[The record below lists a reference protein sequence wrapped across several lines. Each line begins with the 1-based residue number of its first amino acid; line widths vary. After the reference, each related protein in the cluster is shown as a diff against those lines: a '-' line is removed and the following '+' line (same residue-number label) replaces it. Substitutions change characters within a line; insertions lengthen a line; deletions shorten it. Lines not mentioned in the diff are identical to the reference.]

1 MIIDRKKLIDT
12 LTRVMPGIDS
22 KGLVEQMTNL
32 HFTGKSLVTYNDSIH
47 VRVQFPTSFV
57 CAVHGYTLFTLL
69 NKLTSDNV
77 KLELVDNSLK
87 LNAVGVTA
95 NLNIGE
101 GTEINDI
108 LNGIDKEIKELKN
121 IEPLPSDFINGV
133 NLCAFSAFVKD
144 VGGSFTCIKVD
155 GKHMMSSDKT
165 RFSLYEMSSTMPE
178 IMFKATTALSMVK
191 YDLKLISET
200 KSWLHFFEAKDGL
213 VFSVRKYSG
222 EYPVAEITAM
232 VGAIKPTSKI
242 TIPEEVLS
250 ALGFLNVFT
259 EGQEQKHTQIT
270 VKDNFMTLQVKG
282 TKGTVTKKMKVES
295 IQNFTF
301 GINPSLLGEI
311 LKRGIRT
318 IELSNVDKTKPPM
331 AFFRLKN
338 FTHAIALFS
347 E

>member
-1 MIIDRKKLIDT
+1 MIIDRKKLLESIQK
-12 LTRVMPGIDS
+12 VMPGIDQ
-22 KGLVEQMTNL
+22 KNLVESMSNI
-32 HFTGKSLVTYNDSIH
+32 HFNNKSMITFNDSIYT
-47 VRVQFPTSFV
+47 RLPFPTDFQCS
-57 CAVHGYTLFTLL
+57 VHGYTLFNLL
-69 NKLTSDNV
+69 KGLTSENV

-87 LNAVGVTA
+87 LNSVGVSA

-165 RFSLYEMSSTMPE
+165 RFSLYEMSTTMPE
-178 IMFKATTALSMVK
+178 IMFKATVALDMVK
-191 YDLKLISET
+191 YDLKLMSET

-222 EYPVAEITAM
+222 EYPVADILAM
-232 VGAIKPTSKI
+232 VGAVKPTSKI

-282 TKGTVTKKMKVES
+282 TKGAVTKKMKAES
-295 IQNFTF
+295 KQNFTF

>member
-1 MIIDRKKLIDT
+1 MIIDRKKLLDSISKV
-12 LTRVMPGIDS
+12 LPGIDQ

-32 HFTGKSLVTYNDSIH
+32 HFTTKSIVTYNDSIYC
-47 VRVQFPTSFV
+47 RLPFPTDFA
-57 CAVHGYTLFTLL
+57 CAVHATTLYNLL
-69 NKLTSDNV
+69 KGISGEKV
-77 KLELVDNSLK
+77 KVELVNNSLK
-87 LNAVGVTA
+87 LNAVGVA
-95 NLNIGE
+95 ADLNIGE

-144 VGGSFTCIKVD
+144 VGGSFTCIKVA

-165 RFSLYEMSSTMPE
+165 RFSLYEMSTTMPE

-191 YDLKLISET
+191 YDLKLMSET

-295 IQNFTF
+295 KQNFTF

-338 FTHAIALFS
+338 FTHAIALFI
-347 E
+347 

>member
-1 MIIDRKKLIDT
+1 MIIERKKFLESIQKV
-12 LTRVMPGIDS
+12 LPGIDS

-32 HFTGKSLVTYNDSIH
+32 HFTEKALVTYNDSIYC
-47 VRVQFPTSFV
+47 RLPFPTNFQCS
-57 CAVHGYTLFTLL
+57 CHASTLFNLL
-69 NKLTSDNV
+69 KGISGEKV
-77 KLELVDNSLK
+77 KVELVDNSLK
-87 LNAVGVTA
+87 INAAGVAA

-108 LNGIDKEIKELKN
+108 LISIDKEIKELKN
-121 IEPLPSDFINGV
+121 IEPLPSDFINAV

-144 VGGSFTCIKVD
+144 VGGSFTCIKVAD
-155 GKHMMSSDKT
+155 HYMMSSDKT
-165 RFSLYEMSSTMPE
+165 RFSLYEMASTMPE
-178 IMFKATTALSMVK
+178 IMFKATVALDMVK
-191 YDLKLISET
+191 YDLKLMSET

-222 EYPVAEITAM
+222 EYPVAEILAM
-232 VGAIKPTSKI
+232 VGAVKSTSKI

-259 EGQEQKHTQIT
+259 EGQEQKHTQVT
-270 VKDNFMTLQVKG
+270 VKEGWMTLQVKG
-282 TKGTVTKKMKVES
+282 TKGAVTKKMKVES
-295 IQNFTF
+295 AKDFTF

-318 IELSNVDKTKPPM
+318 IEISNVDKTKPPM
-331 AFFRLKN
+331 AFFRTKN
-338 FTHAIALFS
+338 FTHAIALFG

>member
-1 MIIDRKKLIDT
+1 
-12 LTRVMPGIDS
+12 
-22 KGLVEQMTNL
+22 
-32 HFTGKSLVTYNDSIH
+32 
-47 VRVQFPTSFV
+47 
-57 CAVHGYTLFTLL
+57 
-69 NKLTSDNV
+69 
-77 KLELVDNSLK
+77 
-87 LNAVGVTA
+87 
-95 NLNIGE
+95 
-101 GTEINDI
+101 
-108 LNGIDKEIKELKN
+108 
-121 IEPLPSDFINGV
+121 
-133 NLCAFSAFVKD
+133 
-144 VGGSFTCIKVD
+144 
-155 GKHMMSSDKT
+155 
-165 RFSLYEMSSTMPE
+165 
-178 IMFKATTALSMVK
+178 MFKATTALEMVK
-191 YDLKLISET
+191 YDLKLMSET

-222 EYPVAEITAM
+222 EYPVTEILAM
-232 VGAIKPTSKI
+232 VGAVKPTSKI

-259 EGQEQKHTQIT
+259 EGQEMKHTQIT
-270 VKDNFMTLQVKG
+270 VKGV
-282 TKGTVTKKMKVES
+282 KGTVTKKMKVES